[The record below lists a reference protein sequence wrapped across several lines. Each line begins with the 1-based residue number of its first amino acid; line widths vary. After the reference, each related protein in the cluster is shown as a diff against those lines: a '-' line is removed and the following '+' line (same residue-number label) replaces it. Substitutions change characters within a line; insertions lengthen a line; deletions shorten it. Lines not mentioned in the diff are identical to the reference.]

1 MGYKNV
7 LVVLTALVLSI
18 IFSFQSRAIQ
28 EPVLVE
34 SIMMSL
40 GCTIEYLDING
51 WCPLKGGPKSLLE
64 LRLLAEEAAEFF
76 GVVGDFDVFTSQSQS
91 ITQVNITGVND
102 RQQVVSII
110 ICQSKGVLN
119 RDLGDFES
127 YIVVNVIDHSQNV
140 DGSLFKRRVH
150 DFLQEVGERPTVTVT
165 YVGSFEGRLEF
176 TKMQNICDTM
186 LKNLRGTAVE
196 GIHDEG
202 FVSISGYSMLL
213 GKGIISGGKQVNI
226 QVAMRYNSYKDRTYM
241 WVGTPVISIEY

>member
-18 IFSFQSRAIQ
+18 TFSFQSRAIQ
-28 EPVLVE
+28 EPISIE
-34 SIMMSL
+34 SIMISL

-51 WCPLKGGPKSLLE
+51 WCPLKGGPKSLPE
-64 LRLLAEEAAEFF
+64 LKLLAKKAAEFF
-76 GVVGDFDVFTSQSQS
+76 GVVGDFDVFTSQGQG
-91 ITQVNITGVND
+91 ITQVNITGVNG

-119 RDLGDFES
+119 HDLGDFES
-127 YIVVNVIDHSQNV
+127 YIVINVVDHSQNV
-140 DGSLFKRRVH
+140 DGSLFKRQVQ
-150 DFLQEVGERPTVTVT
+150 DFLQEVGEKPAVAVT

-186 LKNLRGTAVE
+186 LKSLRGIAVE

-213 GKGIISGGKQVNI
+213 GKGIMSGDRQVNI
-226 QVAMRYNSYKDRTYM
+226 QVAMRYNSYNDRTYM
-241 WVGTPVISIEY
+241 WVGTPIISIEY